1 VKKTGCTLFVEPPP
15 TTEWRPGETT
25 STAGRRHPS
34 LNVTGEQVY
43 SYLNLSAAAVL
54 RQRGFEVSYLHC
66 QTMGLDLDGLANEME
81 RLGPS
86 MVVVQAE
93 HINLGVAKRVAEVA
107 EQVGATSVFVGPL
120 ATALDEEFI
129 RQRSCNYVIRGE
141 WDLTLAHLVSVLAA
155 EEDTADVQGL
165 TFMRSDKLIR
175 TPDAALIENLDSL
188 PFPAYDLLDLSRF
201 YESVFIR
208 FPAATMITSR
218 GCPYHCVFCAFPNTI
233 YSHEFRA
240 MSPERT
246 VAEVKYLAHQFGV
259 RQIRFDDDTF
269 EVNRQRALDICRLLK
284 KERLDLV
291 WLAQCRPALMDQELC
306 QAFREAGCVMVL
318 FGIESG
324 NEEVLRAIKKKT
336 TVEEIRR
343 GVRIAKEAGLE
354 VLNCVM
360 LGFYWDTPET
370 MKQSLDLAFQLDAE
384 FTQFSIPTP
393 LPGTEYYNLLQ
404 KNGHLDFDRWEDLD
418 SFHQTKL
425 KLPHLSAEQINEAI
439 RWAYRHYYT
448 RPKYVAKM
456 AKRSLKSKDHLR
468 QSIRLAMAFFSRLK
482 EGWL

>member
-1 VKKTGCTLFVEPPP
+1 MRVLFVEPPP
-15 TTEWRPGETT
+15 TEQWKPGDET

-34 LNVTGEQVY
+34 LNVTGERVY

-54 RQRGFEVSYLHC
+54 REHGFDVTYTHC
-66 QTMGLDLDGLANEME
+66 QSMGLDLNGLAKDME
-81 RLGPS
+81 RLAPR

-93 HINLGVAKRVAEVA
+93 HINLGVAITVAEAA
-107 EQVGATSVFVGPL
+107 EQGGAISVFVGPL
-120 ATALDEEFI
+120 ATALDDEFV
-129 RQRSCNYVIRGE
+129 RKGYCNYVIRGE
-141 WDLTLAHLVSVLAA
+141 WDLTLARLVSVLARG
-155 EEDTADVQGL
+155 EDASKVQGL
-165 TFMRSDKLIR
+165 TFMRSDKVVH
-175 TPDAALIENLDSL
+175 TPKAPLIEDLDSL
-188 PFPAYDLLDLSRF
+188 PFPAYDLIDLSGF

-233 YSHEFRA
+233 YSHKFRA

-246 VAEVKYLAHQFGV
+246 VAEVRHLVHQFGV
-259 RQIRFDDDTF
+259 KQIRFDDDTF
-269 EVNRQRALDICRLLK
+269 EIDRQRALTVCRLLK

-291 WLAQCRPALMDQELC
+291 WLAQCRPGLMDGELC
-306 QAFREAGCVMVL
+306 RAFREAGCVMVL

-324 NEEVLRAIKKKT
+324 NDEILEKIKKKT

-343 GVRIAKEAGLE
+343 GVRIAKDAGLE

-360 LGFYWDTPET
+360 LGFYWDTPDT
-370 MKQSLDLAFQLDAE
+370 LKQSLDLAFELDAE

-393 LPGTEYYNLLQ
+393 LPGTEYFDLL
-404 KNGHLDFDRWEDLD
+404 KENGHLNFDRWEDMD
-418 SFHQTKL
+418 SFHQTRL
-425 KLPHLSAEQINEAI
+425 ELPYLSAEQINGAI
-439 RWAYRHYYT
+439 RWAYRRYYT

-468 QSIRLAMAFFSRLK
+468 QTMKLMAAYFSRLK

>member
-1 VKKTGCTLFVEPPP
+1 MDMKVLFVEPPP
-15 TTEWRPGETT
+15 ELAWRSEDTV

-34 LNVTGEQVY
+34 LNVTGERVY

-54 RQRGFEVSYLHC
+54 REQGFDVSYIHC
-66 QTMGLDLDGLANEME
+66 QTMGVDLEGLVKEME
-81 RLGPS
+81 RLEPQ

-93 HINLGVAKRVAEVA
+93 HINLGVAKKVAELA
-107 EQVGATSVFVGPL
+107 EQGGATSVFVGPL
-120 ATALDEEFI
+120 ATALDEEFA
-129 RQRSCNYVIRGE
+129 RERYCSYVIRGE
-141 WDLTLAHLVSVLAA
+141 WDLTSARLASVLARGQNA
-155 EEDTADVQGL
+155 AGVQSL
-165 TFMRSDKLIR
+165 TFMQADKLVR
-175 TPDAALIENLDSL
+175 TPSAPVIEDLDSL
-188 PFPAYDLLDLSRF
+188 PFPAYDLIDLSKF
-201 YESVFIR
+201 HESVFIR

-233 YSHEFRA
+233 YSHQFRA

-246 VAEVKYLAHQFGV
+246 VAEVKHLVRQFGV
-259 RQIRFDDDTF
+259 KQIRFDDDTF
-269 EVNRQRALDICRLLK
+269 EIDRRRAMEICRLLQ

-291 WLAQCRPALMDQELC
+291 WLAQCRPGLMDRELC
-306 QAFREAGCVMVL
+306 EAFHEAGCVMVL

-324 NEEVLRAIKKKT
+324 NEDILKKIKKKT

-343 GVRIAKEAGLE
+343 GVRIAKDAGLE

-360 LGFYWDTPET
+360 LGFYWDTPDT
-370 MKQSLDLAFQLDAE
+370 LKQSLDLAFELDAE

-393 LPGTEYYNLLQ
+393 LPGTEYFDLLKQ
-404 KNGHLDFDRWEDLD
+404 NGHLNFDRWEDMD
-418 SFHQTKL
+418 SFHQTRL
-425 KLPHLSAEQINEAI
+425 ELPYLSAEQINGAI

-456 AKRSLKSKDHLR
+456 AKRSLKSKDHLC
-468 QSIRLAMAFFSRLK
+468 QTMRLMAAYFSRLK